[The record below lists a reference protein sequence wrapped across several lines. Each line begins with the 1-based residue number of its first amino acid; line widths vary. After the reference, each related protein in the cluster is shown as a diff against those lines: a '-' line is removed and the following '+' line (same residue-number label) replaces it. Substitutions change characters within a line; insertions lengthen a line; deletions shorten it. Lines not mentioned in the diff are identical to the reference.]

1 MDVIEMTEELQI
13 TRLEDWDL
21 TEALR
26 LSTQAG
32 WNQTAEDWQR
42 VLTLTRTRGRFA
54 GRINGQL
61 VATGTL
67 IEHGNKCGWVGMILV
82 DESYRKRGYGT
93 AMLDRTIAAADDA
106 RLRWIGLD
114 ATDMGRPLYLKRGF
128 QDVGHKDRWRI
139 TKRPRVLKLD
149 RMEKLGLPESAWELD
164 FKATGID
171 RTAMFMAMYTNPEIE
186 GYRLENG
193 TDVTGFGLSRPG
205 RIGAYI
211 GPVIAQ
217 TTETAAGI
225 VSKLLERFT
234 PTIDTPVFIDVP
246 RGSSI
251 EPWLKSEGFE
261 VVRSWTRMIRGEPW
275 IEQSEMVF
283 AIAGPELG

>member
-1 MDVIEMTEELQI
+1 MTEELEI

-42 VLTLTRTRGRFA
+42 VLTLTTTRGRFA

-67 IEHGNKCGWVGMILV
+67 IEHGNECGWVGMILV

-106 RLRWIGLD
+106 GLKWIGLD

-128 QDVGHKDRWRI
+128 QDVGYKDRWRI
-139 TKRPRVLKLD
+139 TKRSRALKMD
-149 RMEKLGLPESAWELD
+149 RMEKLEHPESAWELD

-186 GYRLENG
+186 GYLLKKG
-193 TDVTGFGLSRPG
+193 SYVTGFGLSRPG

-217 TTETAAGI
+217 TSESAAGI
-225 VSKLLERFT
+225 VSKLLERFA
-234 PTIDTPVFIDVP
+234 PTIDTPVFMDVP
-246 RGSSI
+246 RGSLI
-251 EPWLKSEGFE
+251 EPWLKAEGFE
-261 VVRSWTRMIRGEPW
+261 VVRSWTRMIRGSME
-275 IEQSEMVF
+275 IADRHMAF